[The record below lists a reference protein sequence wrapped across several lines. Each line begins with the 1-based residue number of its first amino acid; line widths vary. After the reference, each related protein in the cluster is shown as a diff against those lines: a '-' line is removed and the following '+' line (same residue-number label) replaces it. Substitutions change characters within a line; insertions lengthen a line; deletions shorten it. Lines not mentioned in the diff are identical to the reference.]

1 MKTETLD
8 SLLQEVINMPSVA
21 GAYVWI
27 PTAEEVAEYAADG
40 IDAKPS
46 IEVEVWRSERNP
58 HDVVCQIESLG
69 LERVGTGSGLNGPCY
84 SFQLRAA

>member
-1 MKTETLD
+1 MLD

-21 GAYVWI
+21 GVYVWI
-27 PTAEEVAEYAADG
+27 PTAEEMAEYAADG
-40 IDAKPS
+40 IDARPS

-58 HDVVCQIESLG
+58 HDVVCQIENLG

-84 SFQLRAA
+84 SFRLRSA